1 MKISNSDSY
10 LALVLNSLEH
20 VIVPELTSSGAKTT
34 AEIIKQV
41 LGELL
46 HRESSAPQIL
56 ANQLATGRLLAD
68 KMSDLCEAS
77 DRKGAAPDLDAER
90 GTAAGF
96 QKCVEDHSALTV
108 RIAAL
113 ADTLAARRSA
123 ALSPAQQQLIST
135 LLREAACWEHG
146 CSFVP
151 RDEVVVNSPAS
162 TTRAPLNS
170 KTLQA
175 FLRGVHPDRD
185 KCEVVDLTPIPGG
198 FGKQTFRAT
207 IRNAAGTCS
216 SLIVRKCD
224 PMPMVE
230 TGCFLIEQEFALLSD
245 LFANSKL
252 PLAEPLYLGKHV
264 SGVDADFFIMSALPG
279 AVPSSFLGA
288 ASAKIP
294 ETILLQIAAQMA
306 QLHQLKLDCLPNFLT
321 RFGHPGV
328 QAETVEATYRR
339 QIGEW
344 KTYFENGNHLAS
356 PFVIFM
362 LDWLEQHVP
371 ANSSTPVLVHGDFNV
386 HNVLV
391 DQDRIT
397 GVLDWECAMIGAPEQ
412 DLAYAKPIMSQ
423 HIDWDRFLAH
433 YRASGGPEIDE
444 ASMNFYMAFA
454 AMRLCIIFNKG
465 VANLQQ
471 GLTRDI
477 RYAVVDLSLTPEF
490 MTQALACTAE

>member
-1 MKISNSDSY
+1 MKISDTESY
-10 LALVLNSLEH
+10 LTLALHSLDQ
-20 VIVPELTSSGAKTT
+20 VIAPELTSDGAKAT
-34 AEIIKQV
+34 AEIVKQV

-46 HRESSAPQIL
+46 HRERAAPQTL
-56 ANQLATGRLLAD
+56 VDQLATGRLLAD
-68 KMSDLCEAS
+68 KMADLCAASGGDGGTHKCWEA
-77 DRKGAAPDLDAER
+77 
-90 GTAAGF
+90 TGF
-96 QKCVEDHSALTV
+96 QTLVDDHSALTA
-108 RIAAL
+108 RIAEL
-113 ADTLAARRSA
+113 ANTLAAGRSA
-123 ALSPAQQQLIST
+123 PQSAVQREQVSG
-135 LLREAACWEHG
+135 LLRDAARWEHG
-146 CSFVP
+146 LAAAPKPGTSVARARP
-151 RDEVVVNSPAS
+151 NSG
-162 TTRAPLNS
+162 APLTPE
-170 KTLQA
+170 TLQA
-175 FLRGVHPDRD
+175 FLRRVHPDREN
-185 KCEVVDLTPIPGG
+185 CEIIDMTPIPGG

-207 IRNAAGTCS
+207 VRNAAGELS
-216 SLIVRKCD
+216 PIIVRKCD

-230 TGCFLIEQEFALLSD
+230 TGCFLIDQEFALLCD
-245 LFANSKL
+245 LYANSDL
-252 PLAEPLYLGKHV
+252 PLAEPLYLGKDV
-264 SGVDADFFIMSALPG
+264 SGIDADFYIMSALPG

-294 ETILLQIAAQMA
+294 ETILLQIAKQMA
-306 QLHQLKLDCLPNFLT
+306 RLHKLKLDNLPNFLAQ
-321 RFGHPGV
+321 FGYPGV
-328 QAETVEATYRR
+328 QSETVEAAYRR

-344 KTYFENGNHLAS
+344 KSYYENGKHLPS

-362 LDWLEQHVP
+362 LDWLDQHVP
-371 ANSSTPVLVHGDFNV
+371 ANPNSPVLVQGDFNV

-391 DQDRIT
+391 DQGQIT

-471 GLTRDI
+471 DRTRDI